1 MYDFMLKSNERG
13 WRKDGGILEIRDAE
27 QGSAVKIVG
36 VKDFYLPH
44 IFECGQCFRWNR
56 QEDGSYIGVAK
67 GKILHIEQREDELIL
82 HNSSIDDFHTIWMPY
97 FDLARDYGRIKKI
110 LSQENEILKE
120 AVAYGWGMRILKQDI
135 WEMLI
140 SFIISANR
148 SMRMIQKSITLL
160 CEKYGEYIGIYQGQ
174 RYYDFPKA
182 EVLMRQSPETIR
194 NVTRV
199 GYRSPYIVGTAKMV
213 AEGKID
219 LCQLESLSTKDARR
233 ELMRLPGVGPKVAD
247 CILLFALG
255 KQDAFPVDVW
265 IRRAMENLYFA
276 GKETPPKQLCRYGE
290 EKFGDLAGFAQQ
302 YLFYYV
308 RDLKVW

>member
-1 MYDFMLKSNERG
+1 MRIEDAG
-13 WRKDGGILEIRDAE
+13 QGGAVRIVEI
-27 QGSAVKIVG
+27 KN
-36 VKDFYLPH
+36 FYLPH

-67 GKILHIEQREDELIL
+67 GKILHIEQREDELIF
-82 HNSSIDDFHTIWMPY
+82 HNSSIDDVNQIWMPY
-97 FDLARDYGRIKKI
+97 FDLSRDYGTIKKM
-110 LSQENEILKE
+110 LSRENETLKK

-135 WEMLI
+135 WETLI

-148 SMRMIQKSITLL
+148 SMRMIQKSIELL
-160 CEKYGEYIGIYQGQ
+160 CEEYGESIGTYRGK

-182 EVLMRQSPETIR
+182 EVLMFQSPEAIR
-194 NVTRV
+194 NLTRV
-199 GYRSPYIVGTAKMV
+199 GYRAPYIVKTAEMV
-213 AEGKID
+213 AKGKID
-219 LCQLESLSTKDARR
+219 LYRLESLPTEEARR
-233 ELMRLPGVGPKVAD
+233 ELTRLPGVGPKVAD

-276 GKETPPKQLCRYGE
+276 GKQIPPKELRRYGE

-308 RDLKVW
+308 RDFKMR